1 MCWET
6 QFCLFICLF
15 CLQSSKVKCWLM
27 GLLCSG
33 SLLSTWSFIGTVKR
47 HLLILA
53 THLNVA
59 VTSRVS
65 WPRLSSWSQ
74 YQWQDGNTRLLS
86 HWNWMCNSSL
96 IFILWEI
103 FMTYFPTSLR
113 MHRELIIK
121 TKTFSHRFTFALGT
135 LLTSHIACPQVF
147 QAPSRGAPYLWSGP
161 PVGLITSC
169 SVPPLW
175 PILEFYRRVCIS
187 LSYWQR
193 WWRVSYISISPTLGE
208 GCDPSSVSYTHLLS
222 VPGENHTGRPNRAAI
237 FLLLPI
243 SA

>member
-59 VTSRVS
+59 VRSRVS

-74 YQWQDGNTRLLS
+74 YQWQDGNTRLLN
-86 HWNWMCNSSL
+86 HWNWMCNPSL
-96 IFILWEI
+96 IFVRKIYDLFPYITQNAQRVDYQNQDI
-103 FMTYFPTSLR
+103 FIQVYLCPGYTPHVTHSPSSSLPSTQSR
-113 MHRELIIK
+113 
-121 TKTFSHRFTFALGT
+121 GT
-135 LLTSHIACPQVF
+135 LSVKWS
-147 QAPSRGAPYLWSGP
+147 PSGVDHVLLCA
-161 PVGLITSC
+161 TTMAHT
-169 SVPPLW
+169 
-175 PILEFYRRVCIS
+175 EFYHRVCIS

-222 VPGENHTGRPNRAAI
+222 VPGENHTGRPNRAVI
-237 FLLLPI
+237 FSLLPI
-243 SA
+243 SP